1 MSFFRSNQPPAAPPP
16 QQYSRVSGGSDPMRG
31 GPQRVPAPR
40 YDDQSGYEKRGQDRR
55 APPPRGGGVFSV
67 QPSPSEPLAYSNC
80 LIVNASDFPQGQHVV
95 VKQAYPLTTRHDNT
109 GKIPPGTIGASAAQR
124 QWIGLSLAGDT
135 VTVEPMPSPP
145 PYLESVDLE
154 VGFAKRGHEIAEAF
168 SADDMAKNFLRAYNG
183 IVFATGEVLSFEFH
197 GQILRVAVK
206 GVQIVDL
213 PGRQSEAT
221 HYGVVME
228 KTDITFMK
236 SPDSA
241 IKLKSSAKKA
251 PPNAILAPNF
261 KFEDMGIGGLD
272 QEFSSIFRRAF
283 ASRVFPPALVEK
295 LGIQHVKGILLYGP
309 PGTGKT
315 LLARQIGKM
324 LNAREPKI
332 VNGPEILNKYVGASE
347 ENIRKLFADAEKEYK
362 EKQDESGLHIIIFD
376 ELDAICKQ
384 RGSTGGGTGVGDS
397 VVNQL
402 LSKMDGVD
410 QLNNILIIGM
420 TNRLDMI
427 DEALLRPGRL
437 EVHMEISLPDEKGR
451 VQILN
456 IHTSKMRQNGVM
468 DRDVDLIEL
477 AALTKNFSG
486 AEISG
491 LVKSATSFAFSRHVK
506 VGTLAGISDDVEN
519 LRVKREDFMNA
530 LDEVQPAFGV
540 AKEELEGVVQNGII
554 HFSSV
559 VEEIL
564 RSGELFVD
572 QVRSSTRTPLVSVL
586 LHGPPGTGKTAL
598 AATVAQASQYPFM
611 KLITPD
617 SMVGFS
623 EAQKVAAIAKVFQ
636 DSYKSPLSV
645 IVVDNLERLL
655 DFTPIGPRFSNSV
668 LQTLLVLLAR
678 RPPKGRRLLIIATT
692 SQRPVLTDLGLS
704 EVFDSELRVPPI
716 ATLRALDTVLREVEL
731 FRSDDERR
739 RAVGMLAQAG
749 FTDGDDEGDARL
761 TVGVKKLL
769 SMVEMARQEP
779 ENAAERLTSALMGLG
794 M

>member
-16 QQYSRVSGGSDPMRG
+16 QQYSRVPGGSDPMRG

-40 YDDQSGYEKRGQDRR
+40 YDDQSGYEKRGQDRK
-55 APPPRGGGVFSV
+55 APPRGGGVFSV

-692 SQRPVLTDLGLS
+692 AQRPVLTDLGLS

-749 FTDGDDEGDARL
+749 FTDGEDEGDARL